1 MANADKSIL
10 LISTSKWPAFAMMA
24 PGFIRSMCSRRM
36 TSLQPVTVTKMSPFS
51 AAASIGNKL
60 LALGAAMV
68 AAAPAYLWAGVDK
81 GRVMLVTIALV
92 VAVNAIAL
100 WLVFAVAAVKRD
112 YKPLSRQPDR
122 RG

>member
-1 MANADKSIL
+1 MVLEAWIVPVIMLLSALPLLVIGIAVRRGKLGLVSGLDVERVRDAD
-10 LISTSKWPAFAMMA
+10 A
-24 PGFIRSMCSRRM
+24 
-36 TSLQPVTVTKMSPFS
+36 

-112 YKPLSRQPDR
+112 YRTPAPRPGR
-122 RG
+122 HG